1 MCLTNEWLINL
12 HLIMKGV
19 DFMKCKDLI
28 LWQKSMDLV
37 EEVYLLIKKLPQ
49 EEIYALSSQM
59 RRAVVSIPSNV
70 AEGSG
75 RKSPKDY
82 IRFLYIARGS
92 QYELETQVHICIRL
106 NYLTEEETIKV
117 FSLLSEVGKLLNSFI
132 NKIES
137 KLDTNPTST

>member
-1 MCLTNEWLINL
+1 MIY
-12 HLIMKGV
+12 
-19 DFMKCKDLI
+19 KDLI
-28 LWQKSMDLV
+28 LWQKSMELV
-37 EEVYLLIKKLPQ
+37 KEVYLLIKKLPQ
-49 EEIYALSSQM
+49 EENYALSSQM
-59 RRAVVSIPSNV
+59 RRAVVSIPSNI

>member
-1 MCLTNEWLINL
+1 
-12 HLIMKGV
+12 
-19 DFMKCKDLI
+19 MKCKDLI

>member
-1 MCLTNEWLINL
+1 
-12 HLIMKGV
+12 MKGV